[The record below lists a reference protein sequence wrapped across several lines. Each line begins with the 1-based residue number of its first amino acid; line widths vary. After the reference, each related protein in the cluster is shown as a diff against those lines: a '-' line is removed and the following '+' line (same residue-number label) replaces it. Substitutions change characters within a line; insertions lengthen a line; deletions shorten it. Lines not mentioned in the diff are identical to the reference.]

1 MCVHLAHCIKT
12 TNPSPTKIKAERPID
27 TPPRRLAPDVAH
39 LLTKQCRNNVAV
51 LRYRC
56 EPPCALNFNIAFQSC
71 QDIELNVLTSTQP
84 SCVLNALPFI
94 PIGVFLSRKIKV
106 QYHSV
111 QGAEAGG
118 GGEYSSVSHTRELF
132 RTNFVQLFVNNRLNT

>member
-1 MCVHLAHCIKT
+1 MSAGT
-12 TNPSPTKIKAERPID
+12 GRP
-27 TPPRRLAPDVAH
+27 VAH

-56 EPPCALNFNIAFQSC
+56 EPPCALNVNIAFQSC

-84 SCVLNALPFI
+84 SCVLNALSFI

-106 QYHSV
+106 QYPSV
-111 QGAEAGG
+111 QGAEPRVRRPVV
-118 GGEYSSVSHTRELF
+118 EVSTLVYNIHENYFVRTLFNDFSTTVSTRESI
-132 RTNFVQLFVNNRLNT
+132 RI